1 MPPLSSFY
9 KLWGLVMKRQKRVAL
24 VNDITGFGRCSMTV
38 ELPIVSALKV
48 EACPL
53 PTALLSVHT
62 AFPFPYIQ
70 DQTHIMEPYI
80 ENWRKHQVTFD
91 GISTGFLGSKEQ
103 VAIVKKFIQDFSTD
117 ETVVIVDPVMGDW
130 GKLYA
135 SYTKELSEEMK
146 HLVPLADVITPNL
159 TEASY
164 LLDIPYLSEEEITME
179 RLEKIAQAL
188 ADKGPKQVIITGI
201 SREEK
206 IGNFV
211 YEKGEASSFI
221 GTKKIGGERSGTG
234 DVFTG
239 IITGSIVRGD
249 SLTTSVRK
257 AIDFIGKALAY
268 TETLNLPP
276 AQGIAFEEF
285 LTEL

>member
-221 GTKKIGGERSGTG
+221 GTKKIGGERSG
-234 DVFTG
+234 
-239 IITGSIVRGD
+239 SIVRGD

-257 AIDFIGKALAY
+257 AVDFIGKALAY

>member
-1 MPPLSSFY
+1 
-9 KLWGLVMKRQKRVAL
+9 
-24 VNDITGFGRCSMTV
+24 MTV

-211 YEKGEASSFI
+211 YEKGEESSFI

-257 AIDFIGKALAY
+257 AVDFIGKALAY

>member
-1 MPPLSSFY
+1 
-9 KLWGLVMKRQKRVAL
+9 
-24 VNDITGFGRCSMTV
+24 
-38 ELPIVSALKV
+38 
-48 EACPL
+48 
-53 PTALLSVHT
+53 
-62 AFPFPYIQ
+62 
-70 DQTHIMEPYI
+70 
-80 ENWRKHQVTFD
+80 
-91 GISTGFLGSKEQ
+91 
-103 VAIVKKFIQDFSTD
+103 
-117 ETVVIVDPVMGDW
+117 
-130 GKLYA
+130 
-135 SYTKELSEEMK
+135 MK

-211 YEKGEASSFI
+211 YEKGEESSFI

-257 AIDFIGKALAY
+257 AVDFIGKALAY